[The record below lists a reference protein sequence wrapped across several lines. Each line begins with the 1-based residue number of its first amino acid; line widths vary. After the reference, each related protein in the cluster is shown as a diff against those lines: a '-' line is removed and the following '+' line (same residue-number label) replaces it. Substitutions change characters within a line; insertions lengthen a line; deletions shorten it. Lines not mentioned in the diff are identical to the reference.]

1 MEPLEVK
8 AAHGYALVGG
18 KLELLGLLRGRNS
31 CVFILAAK
39 IVLDDVKR
47 LLVDI
52 HVLMRLQELN
62 LVQTCPST

>member
-31 CVFILAAK
+31 RVLVLATK
-39 IVLDDVKR
+39 VVLDYVKC
-47 LLVDI
+47 LLVDV
-52 HVLMRLQELN
+52 HVFVRLQELN
-62 LVQTCPST
+62 LVQACPS

>member
-8 AAHGYALVGG
+8 AAHGYALIRG

-39 IVLDDVKR
+39 VVLDDVKR

-52 HVLMRLQELN
+52 HVLVRLQELN